1 MEKEIVVQQEEK
13 KIRHDF
19 SEVKNDMYE
28 LTKKGSVLGYLI
40 VAASVIVF
48 VFTGR
53 GEVAVQ
59 VSMCVLILGVLQHL
73 WQGFTLEIFLRYLER
88 NDLKEFNTFPDYI
101 GNGAWVIY
109 AFKMIVAIMAA
120 VELILSV

>member
-48 VFTGR
+48 VVTGR

-59 VSMCVLILGVLQHL
+59 LSMCVLILGVLQNL
-73 WQGFTLEIFLRYLER
+73 WQGFTLELFVRCLENR
-88 NDLKEFNTFPDYI
+88 GQKEFEKYPDHI
-101 GNGAWVIY
+101 STGGWVIY